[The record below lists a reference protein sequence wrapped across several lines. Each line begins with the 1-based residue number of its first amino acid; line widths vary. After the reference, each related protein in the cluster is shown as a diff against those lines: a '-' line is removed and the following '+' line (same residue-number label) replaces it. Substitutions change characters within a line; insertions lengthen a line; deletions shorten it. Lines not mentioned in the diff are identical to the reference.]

1 MKLPSF
7 RRIISTD
14 YPKDFKQLVDLM
26 AVSLNNGI
34 EVLYQAL
41 NNQLTLRDNIK
52 CTIKDVTLTVDSS
65 GNPIN
70 TTTILLN
77 ANTKVEG
84 SQVLLALNQVNS
96 SVYVTSGPFITG
108 SQNGTSF
115 IINNITG
122 LQANTE
128 YLIRVLVY
136 QA

>member
-14 YPKDFKQLVDLM
+14 YPKEFKQLVDLM